1 MTEQRMP
8 RGDPISELRFAL
20 AEADAE
26 DTSERLRRRV
36 LEASIDARA
45 QGRPGEPAEHID
57 GAETLRRTVGVLD
70 ALLGALGTD
79 EWSRPALRDL
89 DAQGL
94 VGHLI
99 GVETSFLAALDGDA
113 SAGQADHVAATQPS
127 ALGQADRDPSET
139 LEEWRRLT
147 ARGLERAGEEP
158 PDRVVTFYG
167 VELPLDQLL
176 VIRAFEMWIHDEDI
190 RRATGRTLLAPDSA
204 RLARMTELAI
214 ALLPAGMARA
224 DRVRPGRVRL
234 VLTGSGG
241 GTWDVSLDGAP
252 DGPAAPEAARWDSRV
267 IVDSTAF
274 CRIVGNREDR
284 AGAEAVVDGDD
295 HLASDVFAGAAAL
308 ALD

>member
-1 MTEQRMP
+1 ML

-20 AEADAE
+20 AEADVE
-26 DTSERLRRRV
+26 DPSERLRRRV
-36 LEASIDARA
+36 LEASIEAHA
-45 QGRPGEPAEHID
+45 QGRGAPTEHID
-57 GAETLRRTVGVLD
+57 GAETLRRTVVILEG
-70 ALLGALGTD
+70 LLGTLGRD

-94 VGHLI
+94 LGHLI

-113 SAGQADHVAATQPS
+113 AAGRADHVESTQPS
-127 ALGQADRDPSET
+127 ALGQAARDPSET

-147 ARGLERAGEEP
+147 AAALERAGREDPEA
-158 PDRVVTFYG
+158 VVPFYG

-176 VIRAFEMWIHDEDI
+176 VVRAFEMWIHDEDI
-190 RRATGRTLLAPDSA
+190 RRATGRPLLAPDPA
-204 RLARMTELAI
+204 RLARMTDLAV

-224 DRVRPGRVRL
+224 DRVRPGRRVRL

-241 GTWDVSLDGAP
+241 GTWDVNLDGAP
-252 DGPAAPEAARWDSRV
+252 DDPAPASPASPASRWDSRV

-274 CRIVGNREDR
+274 CRVVGNREDR

-295 HLASDVFAGAAAL
+295 PLASDVFAGAAAL